1 MNLLQNI
8 SVKQKLTTMIM
19 TTCVMV
25 QLACSAFYI
34 ADKIVSFRRGTLST
48 IATLAEVVAVN
59 STAALSF
66 KDDSAAQ
73 EILSAL
79 SVEPTIRFATIFSQD
94 GSTFATY
101 RKGGVASGTE
111 TIGFDEQAHQLFKNN
126 SRGHSFSHK
135 NLDLVRPISLGSRQI
150 GFLAVRSDLNSFYN
164 SLWWHVWI
172 TLAVFLVVS
181 CALYVIAKR
190 LQRIISEPILS
201 LAETIRTVSETENYA
216 VRAEKKNN
224 DELGILID
232 GFNGMLAQI
241 QDRDRKLET
250 AVEEL
255 IASKKSAEAANAAK
269 SQFLANMS
277 HEIRTPMNG
286 VIGMFELLLN
296 NDLPPKLRHY
306 AVQAHRSAIGLLSLI
321 NDILD
326 ISKIEAGRLELESVD
341 FDLVSVTEETIESFA
356 EAAHAKGVELA
367 CLIDSGLPRFV
378 RGDAVRFCQILINLI
393 SNAIKFTEQGLVVV
407 DVQQVEATAENVLIS
422 CLVSDTGVGIAA
434 DKKERIF
441 DSFRQADGSTTRKF
455 GGTGLGL
462 AISRQLVEMMGGG
475 ISVVSREGEGASFA
489 FTLLFNTSPVVSDS
503 QPQARRML
511 SGKRG
516 LIVGGEQ
523 RLGAALCG
531 QLTRWG
537 MNAGTASTESE
548 GMACVHE
555 AHESGS
561 PIDLILL
568 DLKGSTQP
576 DFDLLYRIKTD
587 VLAQHIPLLLLA
599 NFYPDELLSRLTEIA
614 MTGFV
619 KKPVLPSL
627 LLQGIAAVMQEE
639 QLSSDVVY
647 NLADSCEPDKQITF
661 AADILLVEDN
671 EVNQEVAVGLLQSL
685 GCLVTV
691 VENGA
696 MALAALSQRCYDL
709 ILMDCQMPVMD
720 GYTATRAIRDR
731 EAAAS
736 FPWQQ
741 TETACRPVPIIA
753 LTAHAMAGD
762 REKCFAYG
770 MNDYLCKPFNLGAL
784 IQVLDCWLQRSAGL
798 GMSREERAVPLLVR
812 EPSAGDLTLD
822 RTVLNALQALH
833 KEGNADFLIKIID
846 CYAVSS
852 GKLMDSL
859 RQSANQQDTLGVMH
873 AVHSLKSSSASLGAA
888 RLAAICDNLEIAAR
902 SEKLECVGELVE
914 LVESE
919 YPLFLDALRVEQDTR
934 KSTVPLIQTEPG
946 SRHED
951 KRVAGSSG
959 GTHNRNSGGDK
970 EIALAPVPDC
980 SLLSGEEPSCVAATV
995 SKNCGA
1001 GLSIL
1006 VMDDEKL
1013 IRDVAG
1019 MMLEHLGCRVTTC
1032 INGQEALCRYREAMD
1047 SGSPFSAVI
1056 MDLIIQN
1063 GMGGQE
1069 AAQRILAID
1078 PSAHLIVSS
1087 GNSNAQAMAEFKKY
1101 GFCAAMK
1108 KPYRVEE
1115 VALQLAKLP
1124 RLKGVEAAKASCDVS
1139 DNFQQGSES
1148 MC

>member
-25 QLACSAFYI
+25 QFVCSAFYI
-34 ADKIVSFRRGTLST
+34 ADKVVSFRKGTLST

-66 KDDSAAQ
+66 KDDSVAQ

-79 SVEPTIRFATIFSQD
+79 SVEPTIHIATIFGQD

-101 RKGGVASGTE
+101 RKGGFASGAE

-126 SRGHSFSHK
+126 PRGHCFSHK
-135 NLDLVRPISLGSRQI
+135 NLDLVRPISLGARQI
-150 GFLAVRSDLNSFYN
+150 GFLAVRSDLNSFYD

-172 TLAVFLVVS
+172 TLAVFVVVS
-181 CALYVIAKR
+181 CVIYVIAKR
-190 LQRIISEPILS
+190 LQRIISEPISS
-201 LAETIRTVSETENYA
+201 LAETIRAVSETENYA
-216 VRAEKKNN
+216 VRAEKKSN

-255 IASKKSAEAANAAK
+255 IVSKKTAETANAAK

-286 VIGMFELLLN
+286 VIGMLELLLN
-296 NDLPPKLRHY
+296 NDLPPRLRHY
-306 AVQAHRSAIGLLSLI
+306 AVQAHRSAIGLLALI

-326 ISKIEAGRLELESVD
+326 LSKIEAGKLELESVD

-378 RGDAVRFCQILINLI
+378 RGDAVRFCQILINLV
-393 SNAIKFTEQGLVVV
+393 SNAIKFTEQGLVAV
-407 DVQQVEATAENVLIS
+407 DVQQIEATTEHVRIS
-422 CLVSDTGVGIAA
+422 CSVSDTGVGIAA

-475 ISVVSREGEGASFA
+475 ISVVSREGEGASFT
-489 FTLLFNTSPVVSDS
+489 FTLLFKASSVVSDS
-503 QPQARRML
+503 QSHIRHMM

-516 LIVGGEQ
+516 LIIGGDQ
-523 RLGAALCG
+523 RLSTVLCG
-531 QLTRWG
+531 QLARWG
-537 MNAGTASTESE
+537 MNAGTALTELE

-555 AHESGS
+555 AHEGGS
-561 PIDLILL
+561 PIDLVLL
-568 DLKGSTQP
+568 DLKDSSP
-576 DFDLLYRIKTD
+576 LDFESLHLIKSD
-587 VLAQHIPLLLLA
+587 ALVQHTPLLLLSHLH
-599 NFYPDELLSRLTEIA
+599 PDELVSQLPEMT

-619 KKPVLPSL
+619 KRPVLPSL
-627 LLQGIAAVMQEE
+627 LFQEIAAVMHGE
-639 QLSSDVVY
+639 QLPSDAVC
-647 NLADSCEPDKQITF
+647 NSTDSGEPDKQINFT
-661 AADILLVEDN
+661 ADILLVEDN
-671 EVNQEVAVGLLQSL
+671 EVNQEVAVGLLERL
-685 GCLVTV
+685 GCMVTV
-691 VENGA
+691 VQNGA
-696 MALAALSQRCYDL
+696 MALAALSQRRYDL

-720 GYTATRAIRDR
+720 GYSATRAIRDR

-741 TETACRPVPIIA
+741 TDTACQPVPIIA
-753 LTAHAMAGD
+753 LTAHVMTGD
-762 REKCFAYG
+762 REKCLDYG
-770 MNDYLCKPFNLGAL
+770 MNDYLCKPFNLDAL
-784 IQVLDCWLQRSAGL
+784 IQVLGHWLQKPAVS
-798 GMSREERAVPLLVR
+798 GMPREERAAPCEPL
-812 EPSAGDLTLD
+812 AGGLTLD
-822 RTVLNALQALH
+822 RTVLNALQVLH
-833 KEGNADFLIKIID
+833 KEGSADFLVRIID

-859 RQSANQQDTLGVMH
+859 RQSAAQRDALGVMH

-888 RLAAICDNLEIAAR
+888 KLAAICDDLEIAAR
-902 SEKLECVGELVE
+902 AEKLECIGELLE
-914 LVESE
+914 SVESE

-934 KSTVPLIQTEPG
+934 SHAISLIPAEPV

-951 KRVAGSSG
+951 ERIAGAPDREH
-959 GTHNRNSGGDK
+959 TCNSVGDK
-970 EIALAPVPDC
+970 EVASAPALGC
-980 SLLSGEEPSCVAATV
+980 SLPSIEEPSCEAAIV
-995 SKNCGA
+995 NENCGA

-1006 VMDDEKL
+1006 VMDDEEL
-1013 IRDVAG
+1013 IRDVVG
-1019 MMLEHLGCRVTTC
+1019 MMLEHLGCRVITC
-1032 INGQEALCRYREAMD
+1032 INGEEALCRYREAMD

-1056 MDLIIQN
+1056 MDLVIQN

-1078 PSAHLIVSS
+1078 PAAHLIVSS
-1087 GNSNAQAMAEFKKY
+1087 GNSNAQAMAEFKKC

-1108 KPYRVEE
+1108 KPYRFEE

-1124 RLKGVEAAKASCDVS
+1124 RLKGVETAKAS
-1139 DNFQQGSES
+1139 
-1148 MC
+1148 